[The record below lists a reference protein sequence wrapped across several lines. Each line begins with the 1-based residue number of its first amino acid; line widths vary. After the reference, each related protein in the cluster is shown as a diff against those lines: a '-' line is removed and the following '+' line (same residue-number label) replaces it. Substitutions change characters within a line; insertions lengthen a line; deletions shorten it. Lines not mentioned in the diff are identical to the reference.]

1 MGQIEGLSTSCSV
14 LRLTGFSVKYLIRE
28 CLIPFPYI
36 WASVI
41 KLQLMIDA

>member
-1 MGQIEGLSTSCSV
+1 MGEIEGLSTSRSV
-14 LRLTGFSVKYLIRE
+14 HRLARFDVKNVIRE

-41 KLQLMIDA
+41 KLQLVIDA

>member
-1 MGQIEGLSTSCSV
+1 MGQIEGSSTSCSV
-14 LRLTGFSVKYLIRE
+14 HRLAGFNVKGVIKE
-28 CLIPFPYI
+28 CLIAFPYI